1 MNLLYIKVLDALAQ
15 NESLTTL
22 LALLINS
29 FDDDIPFPEDKLIGD
44 WFDIFPG
51 QKVIITYTDP
61 YRIETGFLFT
71 LPGFESSNIYKG
83 GIIQIPRLHD
93 DEDKQTWTLLKHAAI
108 FADTIEL
115 ETTL

>member
-1 MNLLYIKVLDALAQ
+1 MSLYTNVLDSLAK

-29 FDDDIPFPEDKLIGD
+29 FDDDIPFPENKLIGD
-44 WFDIFPG
+44 WFDILPG
-51 QKVIITYTDP
+51 QKVIITYTAP
-61 YRIETGFLFT
+61 YRVETGFLFT
-71 LPGFESSNIYKG
+71 LPGLESSNIYKG
-83 GIIQIPRLHD
+83 GIIQIPRLID
-93 DEDKQTWTLLKHAAI
+93 DEEKQTWMLLKHAAI

>member
-1 MNLLYIKVLDALAQ
+1 MSLLYRKVLDSLAK
-15 NESLTTL
+15 NENLTTL

-29 FDDDIPFPEDKLIGD
+29 FDDDIPFPDGKLIGD
-44 WFDIFPG
+44 WYDILPG

-61 YRIETGFLFT
+61 YRVEMGFLFT
-71 LPGFESSNIYKG
+71 LPGFQADDIYRG
-83 GIIQIPRLHD
+83 GIIQIPRLSD
-93 DEDKQTWTLLKHAAI
+93 NEEKQTWTLLKHAAI